1 MASVLDLYGIKE
13 VADVTFYEVGT
24 NVPVLYLD
32 SLKVTTI
39 EETASQSSARGG
51 KGNSELIIW
60 DFGKEITLNIEDA
73 LFSMKSMAL
82 MHGGHTDASGNVVLL
97 DTTSSVQKSGKFTA
111 TASGASGIPSAYTSA
126 NAIIYDPDNSSAV
139 NSTNVVSGKTYL
151 ASWSETISGEN
162 NTVTISAKDFPGT
175 YKVVG
180 DTFAR
185 GTDGKDSF
193 FQFVV
198 PQAKMSAEKT
208 ITMQADG
215 DPSTFSMTLK
225 VTRPDDGNML
235 KLIKY

>member
-24 NVPVLYLD
+24 SIPVLYLD

-39 EETASQSSARGG
+39 EETASQASAKGG
-51 KGNSELIIW
+51 KGNSDLIIW

-82 MHGGHTDASGNVVLL
+82 MHGSPLTSTSEVEQTNKFVAS
-97 DTTSSVQKSGKFTA
+97 A
-111 TASGASGIPSAYTSA
+111 AGAGGVPEKYSTA
-126 NAIIYDPDNSSAV
+126 NATYYDPETNNAV
-139 NSTNVVSGKTYL
+139 NAVNIVSGKTYL
-151 ASWSETISGEN
+151 ATWKKTLSGSEK
-162 NTVTISAKDFPGT
+162 NTVVISAKNFPGT

-180 DTFAR
+180 DTYAR

-193 FQFVV
+193 FQFVI

-208 ITMQADG
+208 ITMQAEG
-215 DPSTFSMTLK
+215 DPSTFSMSLK

>member
-24 NVPVLYLD
+24 STPVLYLD

-60 DFGKEITLNIEDA
+60 DFGKEITLNFEDA
-73 LFSMKSMAL
+73 LFSMKSMAI
-82 MHGGHTDASGNVVLL
+82 MHGSTLS
-97 DTTSSVQKSGKFTA
+97 TTSQVSQARKFTA
-111 TASGASGIPSAYTSA
+111 TASGAVGIPSDIASA
-126 NAIIYDPDNSSAV
+126 NATYYDPATNKAV
-139 NSTNVVSGKTYL
+139 NAANIVSGTTYL
-151 ASWSETISGEN
+151 ANWVKSVDSQENTI
-162 NTVTISAKDFPGT
+162 VVSAASFPGT
-175 YKVVG
+175 YTIVG
-180 DTFAR
+180 DTYAR

-198 PQAKMSAEKT
+198 PQAKMGAEKT

-215 DPSTFSMTLK
+215 DPSTFSMTMK
-225 VTRPDDGNML
+225 VTRPDNGEML